1 VVDLAWVTA
10 RRQTTTMTLPWRS
23 QASPWPSQRDDAP
36 RPLTRLPAPRSC
48 GPLRRPGVLL
58 PVGGCAPAPRHARA
72 RGCGP
77 WQPRHR
83 PARRLPGGRPH
94 GRMGSDGAGPGQRR
108 AGPGLGSAIA
118 QAAREPDLAL
128 AGRWG
133 SAPRAGSGGSSRLT
147 RRRPGRPSP
156 RSASAGARGGDRPG
170 ADRQPVRRCA
180 SAKFVTARVRLRPCP
195 PHGLR
200 RPSGSTER
208 SPAPIPL
215 VAAAPWSCDASLN
228 SRRARTRCGPPEA
241 RGGVYGEV
249 SLRHCRLAT
258 V

>member
-94 GRMGSDGAGPGQRR
+94 GRRGSDGAGPGQRR

-156 RSASAGARGGDRPG
+156 RSASAGARGGHRPVLIG
-170 ADRQPVRRCA
+170 SRFVVAHLQSLSRLGCGCVPAHRMDCGGRAVRLN
-180 SAKFVTARVRLRPCP
+180 VRLR
-195 PHGLR
+195 
-200 RPSGSTER
+200 R
-208 SPAPIPL
+208 SPWLLQRPGPA
-215 VAAAPWSCDASLN
+215 
-228 SRRARTRCGPPEA
+228 TRP
-241 RGGVYGEV
+241 
-249 SLRHCRLAT
+249 
-258 V
+258 